1 MHAPLWTYHADVL
14 CEYDL
19 PHPTG
24 QYVLPSPPELVGLL
38 VLGFELFGIEL
49 FLVELF
55 LVEIFLVELFL
66 AFFGGNSPGSSACPS
81 ASSSAH

>member
-1 MHAPLWTYHADVL
+1 MHTTLWTYHADVL

-24 QYVLPSPPELVGLL
+24 QYVLPSPPELVVLL
-38 VLGFELFGIEL
+38 VFGIELFGIELFGIEL

-55 LVEIFLVELFL
+55 LIELFL
-66 AFFGGNSPGSSACPS
+66 AFFGGSSP
-81 ASSSAH
+81 